1 MIVVAPDIIRRMK
14 PQGDFPMPLFIK
26 PALSHTGPGEEKNDN
41 EDGLALPVN
50 PDEGIPLVPDEE
62 GDVTVPG

>member
-1 MIVVAPDIIRRMK
+1 
-14 PQGDFPMPLFIK
+14 MPLFIK
-26 PALSHTGPGEEKNDN
+26 PALSHTGPGEGKNDN